1 MKKFTSILLTALML
15 AAMLSV
21 FAVPASA
28 AAGHNHCT
36 CGGKMTMYG
45 DHTRCRSMPG
55 WNAINNATAYNPN
68 GTYTE
73 TRYWLRNRSSANPT
87 EVELTNQYVC
97 YYYLEEDVTLGSNDE
112 RKVIKLM
119 GETNR
124 EDYAICLNGHT
135 LDLGKLSITACNCN
149 LNICDCKG
157 GGKIIADGTVI
168 YSSSPDA
175 NSEKTYAISVFGVT
189 VEGNR
194 AGGESPAIQMNGGTL
209 KLYKATVRS
218 CLSGTNDSCSVN
230 GGAVALLTA
239 KDNYITTTEMKMYG
253 GSLEGCSTSGNGGAL
268 YAYSGREG
276 YTISVY
282 IEGATI
288 IGGKAANGGAVYLK
302 TNGENGDM
310 NCEFQRS
317 VIKDGTASGCGGNV
331 YAEGNMNCEGCT
343 FEGGT
348 VVTKSETGGFGGNI
362 CLKGTATFKYC
373 VLLDSAVK
381 SETGGFGGNMAVMG
395 GSASLISTRLENGSV
410 TGTDSCGGNIYVAAG
425 AALDMNACALALG
438 KAEGDGGNLGND
450 GTVTVLPDDKDMK
463 IISGFARGS
472 AFGATANCY
481 NGPAASA
488 PDLSPYYK
496 MGCSTDMHIWSD
508 DGKCVF
514 CEYECPH
521 EEWDDNECVECGV
534 KACRVGKVP
543 HTWDDGKCTVCGI
556 YECEA
561 NGNHTYSSGVCSVCG
576 TKGCEIGQLKHNW
589 VNGVCSV
596 CNVKGCEIDQF
607 KHNWVNGVCSV
618 CNTPCDH
625 EWDAATC
632 KCTVCEYEC
641 RHNDGYTAGKCNIC
655 QQECKHG
662 NTVTK
667 TFCSDCGEEVKNTTP
682 AVGSALSEGNMA
694 IIIGIVA
701 LVIGLGGGFFI
712 GRKKKPA
719 PAESVKTD
727 EK

>member
-1 MKKFTSILLTALML
+1 MKKFASLLLTVVML
-15 AAMLSV
+15 AAMLTV

-36 CGGKMTMYG
+36 CGGKMMMYG
-45 DHTRCRSMPG
+45 DHTRCGSVPG
-55 WNAINNATAYNPN
+55 WNAIYNATAYNPN

-73 TRYWLRNRSSANPT
+73 TGYILRNRSSANPT
-87 EVELTNQYVC
+87 EVELTNQFKC
-97 YYYLEEDVTLGSNDE
+97 YYYLEEDVTLGRNDE

-119 GETNR
+119 GGTSH
-124 EDYAICLNGHT
+124 EDYSICLNGHT

-175 NSEKTYAISVFGVT
+175 NSEKTYAISVFGAT

-194 AGGESPAIQMNGGTL
+194 ARGKSPAIQMNGGTL
-209 KLYKATVRS
+209 KLYKATVRNY
-218 CLSGTNDSCSVN
+218 LSGTNDSCSVN

-268 YAYSGREG
+268 YAYSDREG

-282 IEGATI
+282 IDGATI
-288 IGGKAANGGAVYLK
+288 IGGKAANGGAVCLK
-302 TNGENGDM
+302 TNGKNGDM

-317 VIKDGTASGCGGNV
+317 TIKDGTASGCGGNV
-331 YAEGNMNCEGCT
+331 YAEGNMDCEGCT

-348 VVTKSETGGFGGNI
+348 VVTETDTDSCGGNI

-373 VLLDSAVK
+373 VLQNSAVK

-425 AALDMNACALALG
+425 TALDMNSCTIAHG
-438 KAEGDGGNLGND
+438 KADGDGGNLGND
-450 GTVTVLPDDKDMK
+450 GTVTVPPDDDML

-488 PDLSPYYK
+488 PDLSPYYRT
-496 MGCSTDMHIWSD
+496 GCSTGKHIWSD

-514 CEYECPH
+514 CEYACPH

-534 KACRVGKVP
+534 KACRAGKVP
-543 HTWDDGKCTVCGI
+543 HTWDDVKCTVCGI
-556 YECEA
+556 YDCEV

-576 TKGCEIGQLKHNW
+576 KKGCETGQFEH
-589 VNGVCSV
+589 
-596 CNVKGCEIDQF
+596 D
-607 KHNWVNGVCSV
+607 
-618 CNTPCDH
+618 
-625 EWDAATC
+625 WDASTGICSFCGFACTHDWNAATG

-662 NTVTK
+662 NTFTK

-719 PAESVKTD
+719 LASGENKD
-727 EK
+727 EE